1 MTITSYRLDNTY
13 EYFNSIE
20 HREKRIKDILNE
32 IKDIKNYDKWYNALM
47 NKLERVNK
55 ELYSKQFK
63 NSFWNCHN

>member
-20 HREKRIKDILNE
+20 HREKRIKDILSE
-32 IKDIKNYDKWYNALM
+32 IKDIKDYKTWYNTLM
-47 NKLERVNK
+47 SKLERVNK

>member
-1 MTITSYRLDNTY
+1 MNNNSKQY
-13 EYFNSIE
+13 EYFNTVE

-32 IKDIKNYDKWYNALM
+32 IKDIKNYETWYNTLM

-55 ELYSKQFK
+55 ELYSKQLK

>member
-20 HREKRIKDILNE
+20 HREKRIKDILSE
-32 IKDIKNYDKWYNALM
+32 IKDIKDYKTWYNALM
-47 NKLERVNK
+47 DKLERVNK

>member
-13 EYFNSIE
+13 EYFNSVE
-20 HREKRIKDILNE
+20 HREKRIKDIL
-32 IKDIKNYDKWYNALM
+32 KDIKHIKEYKLWYETLM
-47 NKLERVNK
+47 QKIEVLNK

>member
-1 MTITSYRLDNTY
+1 MNKQY
-13 EYFNSIE
+13 EYFNTVE
-20 HREKRIKDILNE
+20 HRTKRIKDILNE

-47 NKLERVNK
+47 DKLERVNK

>member
-20 HREKRIKDILNE
+20 HREKRIKDILSE
-32 IKDIKNYDKWYNALM
+32 IKDIKDYKTWYNALM

>member
-1 MTITSYRLDNTY
+1 MNNSKQY
-13 EYFNSIE
+13 EYFNTVE

>member
-1 MTITSYRLDNTY
+1 MNKQY
-13 EYFNSIE
+13 EYFNTVE
-20 HREKRIKDILNE
+20 HRTKRIKDILNE

>member
-13 EYFNSIE
+13 EYFNSVE
-20 HREKRIKDILNE
+20 HREKRIKDILSE
-32 IKDIKNYDKWYNALM
+32 IKDIKDYKTWYNALM
-47 NKLERVNK
+47 DKLERVNK

>member
-1 MTITSYRLDNTY
+1 MNKQY
-13 EYFNSIE
+13 EYFNTVE
-20 HREKRIKDILNE
+20 HRTKRIKDILNE
-32 IKDIKNYDKWYNALM
+32 IKDIKDYKTWYNGLM

>member
-1 MTITSYRLDNTY
+1 MNNNSKQY
-13 EYFNSIE
+13 EYFNTVE

-63 NSFWNCHN
+63 NSFRNSHN

>member
-13 EYFNSIE
+13 EYFNSVE

>member
-1 MTITSYRLDNTY
+1 MNNNSKQY
-13 EYFNSIE
+13 EYFNTVE

>member
-13 EYFNSIE
+13 EYFNSTE
-20 HREKRIKDILNE
+20 HREKRIKDILSE
-32 IKDIKNYDKWYNALM
+32 IKDIKDYKTWYNTLM

>member
-13 EYFNSIE
+13 KYFNSVE

-32 IKDIKNYDKWYNALM
+32 IKDIKDYKTWYNALM
-47 NKLERVNK
+47 DKLERVNK

>member
-1 MTITSYRLDNTY
+1 MNKQY
-13 EYFNSIE
+13 EYFNTVE

-47 NKLERVNK
+47 DKLERVNK

>member
-1 MTITSYRLDNTY
+1 MNKQY
-13 EYFNSIE
+13 EYFNTVE
-20 HREKRIKDILNE
+20 HRTKRIKDILNE
-32 IKDIKNYDKWYNALM
+32 IKDIKNYDRWYNALM